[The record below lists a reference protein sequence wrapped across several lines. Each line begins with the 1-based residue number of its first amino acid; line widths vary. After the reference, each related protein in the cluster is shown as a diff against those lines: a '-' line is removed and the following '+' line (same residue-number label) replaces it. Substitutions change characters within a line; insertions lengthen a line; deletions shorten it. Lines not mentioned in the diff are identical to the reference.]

1 MFRCSRI
8 PALLPAL
15 FAVAT
20 FLNAGA
26 IQAEDASP
34 PLKVM
39 SFNIRFGSAN
49 DGQNNWDHRKE
60 FLVETIKKFQPDLLG
75 TQETML
81 FQKEYL
87 DKHLE
92 GYGSEGIGRIDGKKQ
107 GESMAVYYR
116 KDRFELI
123 DVGHFWLSETPEVV
137 GSKSWDSSLQ
147 RMVTW
152 IKLKDKKATG
162 NPELYFVN
170 THFDHRGQVARAES
184 ATLVRN
190 RIAALGSVPVI
201 LTGDFNAAENSQPY
215 KNLFGETDGKKV
227 ILDTYRVK
235 HPTQTET
242 EATFN
247 GFKADVIKGGRID
260 WIGAT
265 SQFKVVDAVI
275 NRVSRDGRVPSDH
288 YPIEVVLEYAK

>member
-1 MFRCSRI
+1 MFRCSLI
-8 PALLPAL
+8 PALLAM
-15 FAVAT
+15 VT
-20 FLNAGA
+20 FLGTGD
-26 IQAEDASP
+26 IHAEDASP
-34 PLKVM
+34 SLKVM

-49 DGQNNWDHRKE
+49 DGENNWDRRKE
-60 FLVETIKKFQPDLLG
+60 FLVETINKFQPDLLG

-87 DKHLE
+87 DKQLE
-92 GYGSEGIGRIDGKKQ
+92 GYGSEGIGRVDGKKE

-116 KDRFELI
+116 KDRFELL
-123 DVGHFWLSETPEVV
+123 DVGHYWLSETPETV

-152 IKLKDKKATG
+152 IKLKDKKAPG

-190 RIAALGSVPVI
+190 RIAALGQVPVI
-201 LTGDFNAAENSQPY
+201 LTGDFNAGEGSQPY
-215 KNLFGETDGKKV
+215 KNLFSETDGKKTIV
-227 ILDTYRVK
+227 DTYRAK
-235 HPTQTET
+235 HPIQTET

-247 GFKADVIKGGRID
+247 GFKADVVKGSRID

-288 YPIEVVLEYAK
+288 YPLEVVLQYAK